1 MRYNPFIRLDSRSP
15 ERLFEGNARQSATR
29 AKNMDSLHG
38 GYTRSDER
46 RMGPLASWS
55 RKLLVPAA
63 IAASLLAGSWFPQI
77 SAPLRSLFSS
87 RAVAPAGQDAEKPVE
102 GLIKLSPEQISAA
115 GIETGR
121 VSGGALTKRMTVPA
135 LVSSDPDRV
144 GRVAAKVAG
153 TVAELR
159 KKLGDMV
166 QKDEVVAILDSREV
180 ADAKSEYLA
189 ALVNY
194 NLQSELFQREKGLFE
209 KKITAEQLFLRART
223 TFSEAKLRLDVARQ
237 KLAALDLGENE
248 IATLPKQPV
257 ADLRRKEIRAPV
269 AGRVVDRRVSLGQ
282 PVGGE
287 GQEKELFRLVDL
299 SVVEAELSVGQA
311 DLVNIKENQ
320 PVRIVTADGA
330 PRNGQ
335 VTYSP
340 RVLDQ
345 GTQSGSVLAS
355 FDNADG
361 ALRPGAMLTAKIDLA
376 KARVRMAVPRAAIQT
391 IDGEP
396 SVFIRVPDGFV
407 RRKVEV
413 GASDDEGTEI
423 VSGIEPGDTIA
434 VGGTF
439 ALKAELGK
447 SSIDTGD

>member
-1 MRYNPFIRLDSRSP
+1 
-15 ERLFEGNARQSATR
+15 
-29 AKNMDSLHG
+29 
-38 GYTRSDER
+38 
-46 RMGPLASWS
+46 
-55 RKLLVPAA
+55 
-63 IAASLLAGSWFPQI
+63 
-77 SAPLRSLFSS
+77 
-87 RAVAPAGQDAEKPVE
+87 
-102 GLIKLSPEQISAA
+102 
-115 GIETGR
+115 
-121 VSGGALTKRMTVPA
+121 MTVPA

-159 KKLGDMV
+159 KKLGDPV

-189 ALVNY
+189 ALMNY
-194 NLQSELFQREKGLFE
+194 NLQNELFQREKGLFE
-209 KKITAEQLFLRART
+209 KKITAEQVFLRART

-237 KLAALDLGENE
+237 KLAALDLSENE
-248 IATLPKQPV
+248 IALLPKQPV
-257 ADLRRKEIRAPV
+257 AELRRKEIRAPV
-269 AGRVVDRRVSLGQ
+269 AGRVVERRVSLGQ

-311 DLVNIKENQ
+311 DLSNIKENQ
-320 PVRIVTADGA
+320 PVRIATPDGA
-330 PRNGQ
+330 GRDGR
-335 VTYSP
+335 VTYAP

-376 KARVRMAVPRAAIQT
+376 KAHVRMAVPRAAIQT
-391 IDGEP
+391 TDGEP
-396 SVFIRVPDGFV
+396 SVFVRVPDGFV
-407 RRKVEV
+407 RRKVDV
-413 GASDDEGTEI
+413 GASDDEVTEVI
-423 VSGIEPGDTIA
+423 SGIEPGDTIA
-434 VGGTF
+434 VGNTF

-447 SSIDTGD
+447 SSLDTGD

>member
-1 MRYNPFIRLDSRSP
+1 
-15 ERLFEGNARQSATR
+15 
-29 AKNMDSLHG
+29 MDSLHG

-46 RMGPLASWS
+46 RTGPLASWS
-55 RKLLVPAA
+55 RKLLIPAA

-87 RAVAPAGQDAEKPVE
+87 RAVAPSAQDAEKQVE
-102 GLIKLSPEQISAA
+102 GHIKLSPEQISAA
-115 GIETGR
+115 GVETAR
-121 VSGGALTKRMTVPA
+121 VAGGALTKRMTVPA

-194 NLQSELFQREKGLFE
+194 NLQNELFQREKGLFE

-237 KLAALDLGENE
+237 KLAALDLSENE
-248 IATLPKQPV
+248 IATLPRQPV
-257 ADLRRKEIRAPV
+257 AELRRKEIRAPV
-269 AGRVVDRRVSLGQ
+269 AGAVVERRVNLGQ

-287 GQEKELFRLVDL
+287 GQEKELFRLADL

-311 DLVNIKENQ
+311 DLANIKENQ

-330 PRNGQ
+330 GHDGL

-361 ALRPGAMLTAKIDLA
+361 VLRPGAMLTAKIDLA

-407 RRKVEV
+407 RRKVDL
-413 GASDDEGTEI
+413 GASDDESTEI
-423 VSGIEPGDTIA
+423 ISGIEPGETIA